1 MNGVARGTITAGTIA
16 LNSQPGNMGYDYWNG
31 WYGAGYLSN
40 VQIYNTSLDAGQIS
54 ALYLKGIGA
63 APIAPQNCVGWWP
76 LNGDVNDYSGNNNNG
91 AATAISYTSSWTS
104 GYTAP

>member
-1 MNGVARGTITAGTIA
+1 M
-16 LNSQPGNMGYDYWNG
+16 Q
-31 WYGAGYLSN
+31 
-40 VQIYNTSLDAGQIS
+40 

-63 APIAPQNCVGWWP
+63 APIDPSHIVGWWP

-91 AATAISYTSSWTS
+91 AATSVTFTSSWLN